1 MGVKIMSEFFTMG
14 GYGYHVWGIMLLALI
29 IMIAEP
35 ISLKRQRKM
44 LLQRVK
50 RNQRIRQNKQNRS

>member
-1 MGVKIMSEFFTMG
+1 MSEFFYMG
-14 GYGYHVWGIMLLALI
+14 GYGYHVWGIMLLALV

-35 ISLKRQRKM
+35 ISLRLQRKE

-50 RNQRIRQNKQNRS
+50 RNQRIRQNKHQ

>member
-1 MGVKIMSEFFTMG
+1 MGVKIMSEFFNMG

-35 ISLKRQRKM
+35 ISLKLQRKI

-50 RNQRIRQNKQNRS
+50 RNQRIRQNKQNRP